1 MVIEMTISESLSGLF
16 KVLGYI
22 AFAVFGLWGVII
34 DFQIVSL
41 VFGSQAAFISLII
54 LPITFLV
61 VPLYAL
67 LEWGYWFPLLIGY
80 GGMVVVMVFSHISDW
95 IKRR

>member
-1 MVIEMTISESLSGLF
+1 MTVGESLSGFF

-34 DFQIVSL
+34 DFQIVSQ
-41 VFGSQAAFISLII
+41 VFGSQAAFMSLII
-54 LPITFLV
+54 LPITYIV
-61 VPLYAL
+61 APLYAL
-67 LEWGYWFPLLIGY
+67 IEWGFWFPLLIGY
-80 GGMVVVMVFSHISDW
+80 GGMAVVMVFSYISDW